1 MGTSPGLGI
10 SKANSKMRAFAI
22 VLLAVA
28 AINADA
34 DADAYTLGQV
44 YTGRTNGGVIT
55 GVVSGLGDVGNRPVS
70 YAAHI
75 TPSVH
80 NVATYASHPA
90 YTTPVSSVYSNVFPN
105 VYSGVHHFGKRE
117 AEADA
122 QVHTNGVFNH
132 GVAGVYN
139 TAGLYNTAGV
149 HPYNTFAHSVVP
161 NVNTVASTY
170 TTPVTCLYNNVVP
183 NVYSGVHHFGQYGK
197 REAEAEA
204 DAQVYTNGVFN
215 TGVAGVYNTAGLYNT
230 AGVYP
235 YNTVAG
241 VSAVSPITTVGV
253 PTVRTLAHSVVPT
266 VNTVASAHTTPVT
279 SLYNNV
285 VPNVYSGLHHFG
297 KREAE
302 AEADAQVYT
311 NGVFNTGVAGLY
323 NTAGVYNTAGLYNTA
338 GVYPYNT
345 VAHSVVPSVR
355 TATPAVYSG

>member
-55 GVVSGLGDVGNRPVS
+55 GVDYGNGVVSGLGAVGNRPVS

-122 QVHTNGVFNH
+122 QVYTNGVFNH

-139 TAGLYNTAGV
+139 TAGVY
-149 HPYNTFAHSVVP
+149 PYNTFAHSVVP

-170 TTPVTCLYNNVVP
+170 TTPITSLYNNVVP

-197 REAEAEA
+197 REAKAEA

-253 PTVRTLAHSVVPT
+253 PAVRTLAHSVVPT
-266 VNTVASAHTTPVT
+266 VNTVASAYTTPVT

-323 NTAGVYNTAGLYNTA
+323 NTAG
-338 GVYPYNT
+338 
-345 VAHSVVPSVR
+345 
-355 TATPAVYSG
+355 

>member
-10 SKANSKMRAFAI
+10 SIANSKMRAFAI

-55 GVVSGLGDVGNRPVS
+55 GVDYGNGVVSGLGAVGNRPVT

-75 TPSVH
+75 TPSVN

-122 QVHTNGVFNH
+122 QVYTNGVFNH

-161 NVNTVASTY
+161 
-170 TTPVTCLYNNVVP
+170 
-183 NVYSGVHHFGQYGK
+183 
-197 REAEAEA
+197 
-204 DAQVYTNGVFN
+204 
-215 TGVAGVYNTAGLYNT
+215 
-230 AGVYP
+230 
-235 YNTVAG
+235 
-241 VSAVSPITTVGV
+241 
-253 PTVRTLAHSVVPT
+253 T
-266 VNTVASAHTTPVT
+266 VNTVASAYTTPVT

-285 VPNVYSGLHHFG
+285 VPNVYSGVHHFG
-297 KREAE
+297 KRDAD

-311 NGVFNTGVAGLY
+311 NGFFNTGV
-323 NTAGVYNTAGLYNTA
+323 AGVYNTAGL
-338 GVYPYNT
+338 YPYNT

-355 TATPAVYSG
+355 TATPAVYSGLNPFRFH

>member
-10 SKANSKMRAFAI
+10 SIANSKMRAFAI

-55 GVVSGLGDVGNRPVS
+55 GVDYGNGVVSGLGAVGNRPVT

-75 TPSVH
+75 TPSVQ

-122 QVHTNGVFNH
+122 QVYTNGVFNH

-161 NVNTVASTY
+161 TVNTVASTY
-170 TTPVTCLYNNVVP
+170 TTPVTSLYNNVVP

-197 REAEAEA
+197 RDAEAEA

-230 AGVYP
+230 AGVY
-235 YNTVAG
+235 
-241 VSAVSPITTVGV
+241 
-253 PTVRTLAHSVVPT
+253 
-266 VNTVASAHTTPVT
+266 
-279 SLYNNV
+279 
-285 VPNVYSGLHHFG
+285 
-297 KREAE
+297 
-302 AEADAQVYT
+302 
-311 NGVFNTGVAGLY
+311 
-323 NTAGVYNTAGLYNTA
+323 NTAGLYNTA

-345 VAHSVVPSVR
+345 VAPSVVPSVR
-355 TATPAVYSG
+355 TATPDVYSGLNPFRYHL

>member
-55 GVVSGLGDVGNRPVS
+55 GVDYGNGVVSGLGAVGNRQVT
-70 YAAHI
+70 YAA
-75 TPSVH
+75 
-80 NVATYASHPA
+80 HPA

-122 QVHTNGVFNH
+122 QVYTNGVFNH

-161 NVNTVASTY
+161 TVNTVASTY
-170 TTPVTCLYNNVVP
+170 TTPVTSLYNNVVP
-183 NVYSGVHHFGQYGK
+183 NVYSGVHHSGQYGK
-197 REAEAEA
+197 REAKAEA

-253 PTVRTLAHSVVPT
+253 PAVRTVAHSVVPT
-266 VNTVASAHTTPVT
+266 VNTVASAYTTPVT

-285 VPNVYSGLHHFG
+285 VQMCTLDSTTL
-297 KREAE
+297 A
-302 AEADAQVYT
+302 
-311 NGVFNTGVAGLY
+311 
-323 NTAGVYNTAGLYNTA
+323 
-338 GVYPYNT
+338 
-345 VAHSVVPSVR
+345 SVR
-355 TATPAVYSG
+355 LRLKLMPRCTPMVSSTLESLDSTTLLVSTTLLESTILLDSTTLLESTPTTLLPTLLSLL